1 MRTLFLGLSALFVLS
16 TPCFAQGD
24 KEEQAIEQRYDVSKL
39 LTIDHAPTISLEAF
53 LLSEAMD
60 LPAEFKPFLRLKNQR
75 ITSIFDQT
83 SLRDVIDFYRDIS
96 GLNIVCSV
104 DLDKTVNLRIRNAPF
119 GDVLL
124 LILEQLDADAS
135 FHGSVLF
142 IHNKRQLPLRG
153 MAPLHSAYS
162 ARSPRQL
169 VLDTLERHV
178 TMGEQKGDSLD
189 MRGST
194 LIARQ
199 PPKTHEAIK
208 KALASMIAAKENK
221 TEKLAL
227 YQLRAFPE
235 LTLDQQREMG
245 YRARLKAKNRFVA
258 IFSESKFSDAF
269 QYFKDLSGIPFQ
281 FDSSAKDIAQKKLT
295 LRVKDVTVLELLNLL
310 SAKAQLSYA
319 ITPEG
324 LELFKL
330 GRESSYHFNQRRRL
344 RAYLKHCKRD
354 LSQAPLEV
362 KSRPKTILS
371 LLESACYRAGF
382 GIQCES
388 IDIEKALKKPFKG
401 PIKQSTLEQLL
412 IEMLKPHKLHYRVV
426 FRSVEITK
434 NAEKTGTATVKTV
447 FTKKTLLG
455 MTSREFAW
463 HLSKSSQSP
472 IVFPKG
478 SSSCAPITIPANST
492 IEQALKLA
500 SRQAG
505 LKVLWLPYKK
515 TGLWSITSPEAGL
528 FEKTERALKSPLNSS
543 IPSVHRA
550 QSARRALLEMS
561 LKQLGGK
568 KDFSAA
574 LKTAEDALNALTD
587 VLLFIDAHR
596 QYSGYREV
604 VLAKRKET
612 FDKKLTEAKAMR
624 EALKNARFDT
634 KKEEAEIAQ
643 LKQKMKAA
651 EAKMRAAKKALV
663 APKLTRAQRNA
674 LEDEWL
680 QAARS
685 TDILRRRMMS
695 LEDELLYKARRFD
708 RDRKLRVMRFQQEW
722 SLLGDA
728 HGRAVANLALYKALK
743 EAQASLK
750 SRSWA
755 EVFPKGWSAH
765 REDVWQGGLRESAK
779 QWNKSPK

>member
-16 TPCFAQGD
+16 TPCFAQGN

-39 LTIDHAPTISLEAF
+39 LTIDHAPTVSLEAL
-53 LLSEAMD
+53 LLSETID
-60 LPAEFKPFLRLKNQR
+60 LPAELKPFLRLKNQR

-83 SLRDVIDFYRDIS
+83 PLREVLDFYRDIS
-96 GLNIVCSV
+96 GLNIVCSL
-104 DLDKTVNLRIRNAPF
+104 DLDKTVNLRIRNARF

-142 IHNKRQLPLRG
+142 IHKKRQLPLRG

-162 ARSPRQL
+162 ARSSRQL

-178 TMGEQKGDSLD
+178 TMGEQGGDSLE

-194 LIARQ
+194 IIARQ
-199 PPKTHEAIK
+199 RPKTHEAIK
-208 KALASMIAAKENK
+208 KALKLMIAAKENNA
-221 TEKLAL
+221 EKQAL

-235 LTLDQQREMG
+235 LTQDQQREMR
-245 YRARLKAKNRFVA
+245 YRERIRAKNRFVA

-310 SAKAQLSYA
+310 SAKSQLSYA

-344 RAYLKHCKRD
+344 RAYLKRQGHD
-354 LSQAPLEV
+354 LIQAPLKL
-362 KSRPKTILS
+362 KSRPKTTLS

-382 GIQCES
+382 GFKCDNV
-388 IDIEKALKKPFKG
+388 DIEKALKKPLQG

-434 NAEKTGTATVKTV
+434 NAEKTGTAPVKTV

-455 MTSREFAW
+455 ITAGQFAKQ
-463 HLSKSSQSP
+463 LSKSSQTP

-478 SSSCAPITIPANST
+478 SSNCAPITIPANSK

-543 IPSVHRA
+543 IPSVKRA

-587 VLLFIDAHR
+587 VLLFIEASR
-596 QYSGYREV
+596 KYSDYREV
-604 VLAKRKET
+604 VLAKKKET
-612 FDKKLTEAKAMR
+612 LEKKLTEAKAML
-624 EALKNARFDT
+624 EALKNARFDM
-634 KKEEAEIAQ
+634 KKEEAEIAE
-643 LKQKMKAA
+643 LKQKMKAE
-651 EAKMRAAKKALV
+651 EAKMRAARKAQA

-674 LEDEWL
+674 LEDQWL

-685 TDILRRRMMS
+685 TDMLRRRMMS

-708 RDRKLRVMRFQQEW
+708 RDKKLRAMRFQQEW
-722 SLLGDA
+722 SLLGEA
-728 HGRAVANLALYKALK
+728 HGRAVGRLALFKALK
-743 EAQASLK
+743 DAQTSLK

-765 REDVWQGGLRESAK
+765 REDVWQSGLRKSAK
-779 QWNKSPK
+779 QWRKNPK